1 MTIKIK
7 TEKIV
12 SLKSGRI
19 ARKILKIEA
28 LSKQDL
34 PAIYAENKSNKSD
47 ATTYMEEDR
56 KLKIFYKFQ
65 MKRIQIGDEI
75 DEKDFQEM
83 LEIIK
88 EAGNNLKKIN
98 QKIKDKQKE
107 WNGRETFKI

>member
-34 PAIYAENKSNKSD
+34 PAIYTENKND
-47 ATTYMEEDR
+47 ATIYMEEDR
-56 KLKIFYKFQ
+56 KLKILYKFRG
-65 MKRIQIGDEI
+65 KRIQIGDEI
-75 DEKDFQEM
+75 EEKDFQEM